1 MKNNPNPP
9 IKAPSEKSLIFCM
22 SLFHA
27 IPPVFS
33 RQNYNFKPFLKSLF
47 DNRQYLERVKDK
59 KHRAILTDYL
69 TTKAY
74 KVDISV
80 KHTGRSYWGIY
91 IINGHLQT
99 LVNEIM
105 KDYEAG
111 ILAVKEYKKPATP
124 TEIKRKINDYCEKHD
139 IPKKIPLREKSL
151 KELKTDWENN
161 RPEPIKET

>member
-9 IKAPSEKSLIFCM
+9 IKAPSEKSLIFCI
-22 SLFHA
+22 SLYHP

-47 DNRQYLERVKDK
+47 DTRQYLERVKDK

-74 KVDISV
+74 KVEISV

-91 IINGHLQT
+91 IINGHLQK

-111 ILAVKEYKKPATP
+111 VLTIKEYKKPPTK
-124 TEIKRKINDYCEKHD
+124 TEINRKINDYYKSRGIE
-139 IPKKIPLREKSL
+139 KKIPLREKS
-151 KELKTDWENN
+151 KREIKNEWQNS
-161 RPEPIKET
+161 RPDLIKET